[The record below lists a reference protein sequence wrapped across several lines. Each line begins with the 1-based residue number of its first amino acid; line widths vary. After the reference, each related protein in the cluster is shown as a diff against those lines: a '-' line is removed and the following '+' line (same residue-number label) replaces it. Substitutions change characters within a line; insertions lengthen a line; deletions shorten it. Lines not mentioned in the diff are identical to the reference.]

1 MMILPQKSSQSLH
14 SYQAQ
19 KGGSKMNTKDFA
31 EKFIKAENEAF
42 QKGNFDALKALED
55 PNVVYH
61 MSSFGDM
68 VGHEAHKQQIMAVPQ
83 WFSDIKQEWRYLTGE
98 GNLFALS
105 YKARYISKGNIPG
118 LPPAGKEASR
128 DALFLFRVK
137 HGKVVEVW
145 NNGSW
150 KDIDIEAA
158 LKASKK

>member
-1 MMILPQKSSQSLH
+1 MDIRE
-14 SYQAQ
+14 
-19 KGGSKMNTKDFA
+19 FA
-31 EKFIKAENEAF
+31 EKFIKAEDEAF
-42 QKGNFDALKALED
+42 QNGNFGLLAELED

-61 MSSFGDM
+61 MSTFGDL
-68 VGHEAHKQQIMAVPQ
+68 VGHEGHNQNIMSSLHLA
-83 WFSDIKQEWRYLTGE
+83 SDIIQEWKYLTGD

-118 LPPAGKEASR
+118 MPPAGKEAYR

-150 KDIDIEAA
+150 KGIDIEAILNA
-158 LKASKK
+158 MKK